1 MKKVIL
7 FEFCSV
13 NLIQVS
19 KDAEINIIQ
28 ISEV

>member
-19 KDAEINIIQ
+19 IDAEINIIQ